1 MSDLF
6 LKLLNMSISAG
17 WIALAVLFVRL
28 VFRKSPKW
36 LNVILWSFVGVR
48 LILPFSFKS
57 ILSLI
62 PSTHTIPEEI
72 TEAAS
77 PHIDSGFD
85 AVNSVVNPII
95 SESFAPS
102 AAESVNPMQIVVS
115 VSAVIWI
122 LGVAAMMIYA
132 VASYVSVYL
141 HVKGAIKENGIV
153 RRSEKIDTPFIL
165 GIIKPKIYLPS
176 QLSEEDSLYVLE
188 HEKAH
193 IKRKDYIW
201 KPLAFALLSIYWFN
215 PVLWAVYIFLC
226 RDIEFA
232 CDEKVIKSYGE
243 DYKIAYSKVLIAC
256 SVPRKAITACPVAFG
271 EVGLKSRIKNILN
284 YKKAP
289 FWVIILSVTVC
300 AVLAVCFL
308 TDPIEK
314 NDEKKQDVISGILDN
329 TESVIRKEVS
339 SIKETA
345 SGTLPVTSISEPVK
359 NEEPAENKGPVDQII
374 KKLYME
380 SFKDAKPD
388 EDKVYVSIYKTFSD
402 GSVGAYI
409 DNYGMSYDIVEVH
422 DNITTVTVVSNK
434 EIDTV
439 IAGHKYRDNTYI
451 DVFYIYKNGKL
462 VRFTEAYSSGLI
474 SEKIVDEFFQSR
486 QQFNENVE
494 LNGLPEKTA
503 RQIINDYT
511 DGYEQDFCD
520 IILKYKGTLSDS
532 SILIWISEC
541 DVEYLAVMVDD
552 YIADEY
558 YYTYSSGYDWTVYK
572 NGQFRSIKNAYDTG
586 LISKATLDELFR
598 KYPNLNRF
606 NSILNDQDDFG
617 DINIKCFG
625 EIKSIYGRSLYA
637 YDKNKYSS
645 AISDIK
651 NIIVKN
657 CGTLSDGSM
666 LLKFNL
672 KTPVKDPTV
681 VSDKIEEYTYEYK
694 LGYDVRI
701 LYNDEHGLLRLKTFK
716 EAYESGDISKNVLD
730 EIFIKLPHIE

>member
-141 HVKGAIKENGIV
+141 HVKGAIKENDIV
-153 RRSEKIDTPFIL
+153 MRSEKIDTPFIL

-314 NDEKKQDVISGILDN
+314 KDAKKQDAVSVTSDSTETVISED
-329 TESVIRKEVS
+329 VS
-339 SIKETA
+339 SVKETT

-359 NEEPAENKGPVDQII
+359 KEEPAENKGPVDQII

-388 EDKVYVSIYKTFSD
+388 EDDVYVTIYKTFSD

-409 DNYGMSYDIVEVH
+409 DTYGLYNSSQYVISDKGV
-422 DNITTVTVVSNK
+422 
-434 EIDTV
+434 DTV
-439 IAGHKYRDNTYI
+439 IAGHKYKDNSRY

-462 VRFTEAYSSGLI
+462 AHFPEAYSSGLI

-503 RQIINDYT
+503 RKIINDYT

-532 SILIWISEC
+532 SILVFIDRINA
-541 DVEYLAVMVDD
+541 VHAAVMVDD

-558 YYTYSSGYDWTVYK
+558 YYTYSSGRDWTVYK
-572 NGQFRSIKNAYDTG
+572 NGQFKSIKNAYDTG
-586 LISKATLDELFR
+586 LISKATLDELFN
-598 KYPNLNRF
+598 KYPDLNRL

-617 DINIKCFG
+617 DINIKYF
-625 EIKSIYGRSLYA
+625 EKIKSIYKSSLYA
-637 YDKNKYSS
+637 SDKNKYSS

-701 LYNDEHGLLRLKTFK
+701 LCINGSDPSGLSTIKQ
-716 EAYESGDISKNVLD
+716 AYESGDISKNVLD
-730 EIFIKLPHIE
+730 EIFIKLPQIE

>member
-102 AAESVNPMQIVVS
+102 AAESVNPMQTVVS

-153 RRSEKIDTPFIL
+153 MRSEKIDTPFIM

-215 PVLWAVYIFLC
+215 PALWAVYIFLC

-289 FWVIILSVTVC
+289 FWVIVLSVTVC
-300 AVLAVCFL
+300 VVLAVCFL

-314 NDEKKQDVISGILDN
+314 NDEKKQDVVSDISDS
-329 TESVIRKEVS
+329 TETVISEEVS
-339 SIKETA
+339 SIRKTA
-345 SGTLPVTSISEPVK
+345 SSMLPSTSISEPVK
-359 NEEPAENKGPVDQII
+359 KEEPAENKGPVDQII

-388 EDKVYVSIYKTFSD
+388 EDDVYVSIYKTFSD

-409 DNYGMSYDIVEVH
+409 DTYGLYNSSQYVISDKGV
-422 DNITTVTVVSNK
+422 
-434 EIDTV
+434 DTV
-439 IAGHKYRDNTYI
+439 IAGHKYKDNSRY

-462 VRFTEAYSSGLI
+462 AHFPEAYSSGLI

-494 LNGLPEKTA
+494 LNGLSEKTA
-503 RQIINDYT
+503 RKIINDYT

-532 SILIWISEC
+532 SILVFIDRINA
-541 DVEYLAVMVDD
+541 VHAAVMVDD

-558 YYTYSSGYDWTVYK
+558 YYTYSSGRDWTVYK
-572 NGQFRSIKNAYDTG
+572 NGQFRSIKSAYDTG
-586 LISKATLDELFR
+586 LISKATLDELFN
-598 KYPNLNRF
+598 KYPDLNRF
-606 NSILNDQDDFG
+606 NLILNDQDDFG
-617 DINIKCFG
+617 DINIKYF
-625 EIKSIYGRSLYA
+625 EKIKSIYKSSLYA
-637 YDKNKYSS
+637 SDKNKYSS

-681 VSDKIEEYTYEYK
+681 VSDQIEEYTYEYK

-701 LYNDEHGLLRLKTFK
+701 LCINGSEPTCLMTIKK
-716 EAYESGDISKNVLD
+716 AYDSGEITKNVLD
-730 EIFIKLPHIE
+730 EIFIKLPQIE